1 MLGSHIRVSAFRWV
15 PDFARGKVR
24 DLRVRWALEEAGLPY
39 ETEAIDFAEK
49 RSPSYL
55 CRQPFG
61 QVPLMEVDGEAMFES
76 GAIVLK
82 IAEQYEPLLSRVT
95 RQRDQTLSWL
105 FASLSSVEPAIMEL
119 AELDFFVEDETVKA
133 HHRSFVLASVVH
145 RLDDLERAL
154 GDRAYLV
161 DEFSV
166 ADLMMTTVLR
176 ILDHTELL
184 DERPA
189 LAAYVQRCTAR
200 PAFERALQ
208 AQLRVFD
215 ENAPAPE

>member
-1 MLGSHIRVSAFRWV
+1 MLGSRIRVSAFRWV

-39 ETEAIDFAEK
+39 ETEAIDFVEK
-49 RSPSYL
+49 RSPNYL

-82 IAEQYEPLLSRVT
+82 IAEQYEPLLSRAS

-105 FASLSSVEPAIMEL
+105 FASLSSVEPAIMTL

-133 HHRSFVLASVVH
+133 RHRSFVLGNVVR

-154 GDRAYLV
+154 GDRSYLV

-176 ILDHTELL
+176 ILDHTALL
-184 DERPA
+184 AERPT
-189 LAAYVQRCTAR
+189 LASYVQRCTTR
-200 PAFERALQ
+200 PAFKRALQ

-215 ENAPAPE
+215 ENAPVSE

>member
-39 ETEAIDFAEK
+39 ETEAIDFVEK
-49 RSPSYL
+49 RSATYL

-61 QVPLMEVDGEAMFES
+61 QVPVIEVDGEAMFES

-82 IAEQYEPLLSRVT
+82 IAEQYEPLLSRVP
-95 RQRDQTLSWL
+95 RRRDQTLSWL
-105 FASLSSVEPAIMEL
+105 FAGLNSVEPPIMAL
-119 AELDFFVEDETVKA
+119 AELDFFVEDETVRA
-133 HHRSFVLASVVH
+133 RHREFVLGNVVD
-145 RLDDLERAL
+145 RLDDLARVLGERT
-154 GDRAYLV
+154 YLV

-176 ILDHTELL
+176 ILDHTELVV
-184 DERPA
+184 ERPA
-189 LAAYVQRCTAR
+189 LDAYVRRCSER
-200 PAFERALQ
+200 PAFDRALR

-215 ENAPAPE
+215 ENAPVSG